1 MILNL
6 DTVLQGLAITV
17 VGMGLVFLALGLIVL
32 AIILMGR
39 LFRPRPTFK
48 DKVPEAGT
56 ESEERA
62 VVAAMVA
69 AIVRAGA
76 QNEGHDAGAWDV
88 AHRPETTSP
97 WQASHRAQALD
108 RRP

>member
-1 MILNL
+1 MNL

-39 LFRPRPTFK
+39 FLRPRPTSK
-48 DKVPEAGT
+48 DKAPEPGA

-69 AIVRAGA
+69 AVILARTGG
-76 QNEGHDAGAWDV
+76 ESHDSGAWDV
-88 AHRPETTSP
+88 ARPSETTSS
-97 WQASHRAQALD
+97 WQASHRAQALV

>member
-1 MILNL
+1 MNL

-17 VGMGLVFLALGLIVL
+17 IGMGLVFLALGLIVL
-32 AIILMGR
+32 AIVLMGR
-39 LFRPRPTFK
+39 LFRPRSTSK
-48 DKVPEAGT
+48 DKAPEPGD

-76 QNEGHDAGAWDV
+76 QNESHAAGAWDV
-88 AHRPETTSP
+88 AHRPDTTSP